1 VRLLLAVLPALLAS
15 AAFAQQPAPRPAPP
29 PDPQLLSAQA
39 AFEALPEAERR
50 SIQLDLTFATKFN
63 GAAAGAFG
71 PLTFNGIKAFE
82 TANRLGVDGILQPPE
97 RQALAAQARERRQ
110 ALKFAVVDDARSG
123 VRIGVPQNVLPK
135 REPAPAG
142 GSRFQSADG
151 RVTLETIVLQPPET
165 LQALHD
171 RAVGP
176 GPAGRKIT
184 YKLLRPDFFVVTGE
198 TEKGKFYRR
207 MALGPDGKLR
217 GFAIGYDK
225 AVAADI
231 DQLVIAIANSFEPF
245 PTVTAQQIRPSAAAG
260 PAVAAVAAPATPAA
274 APAERLSTG
283 LVVAPGRVLT
293 ASTAV
298 KDCKAVLAGPRRVPA
313 RVAASDAASGL
324 TLLAVEGVQGAPPAP
339 SADQGPLTVLSL
351 AWSGTATTDLFAE
364 AARAGAG
371 RVVAPLQPG
380 GAGAPVFDARGGL
393 AGVVTDDPG
402 ASRKVA
408 GVAPVARYRIADGA
422 AVAAFLAAQGF
433 APAAPSPTGA
443 PVAAARRGSV
453 SPLFCQP

>member
-1 VRLLLAVLPALLAS
+1 MRLLFAALPALVAS
-15 AAFAQQPAPRPAPP
+15 VAFAQQPAPRPTPP
-29 PDPQLLSAQA
+29 PDPRLLSAQA

-50 SIQLDLTFATKFN
+50 AIQLDLTFATKFN
-63 GAAAGAFG
+63 GAAVGTFG
-71 PLTFNGIKAFE
+71 PLTFNAIKAFE
-82 TANRLGVDGILQPPE
+82 TANRLGVDGILLPPE

-110 ALKFAVVDDARSG
+110 ALKFSILDDARSG

-171 RAVGP
+171 RAVAP

-225 AVAADI
+225 ALAADI
-231 DQLVIAIANSFEPF
+231 DQIVIAIANSFEPF
-245 PTVTAQQIRPSAAAG
+245 PTAITQQIRPSTPAG
-260 PAVAAVAAPATPAA
+260 PAVPPVAAPAI

-283 LVVAPGRVLT
+283 LIVAPGRVLT
-293 ASTAV
+293 ASSAV
-298 KDCKAVLAGPRRVPA
+298 KDCKAVLAGARRLPA
-313 RVAASDAASGL
+313 RVIASDAASGL
-324 TLLAVEGVQGAPPAP
+324 TLIAVEGVQGVPPAP
-339 SADQGPLTVLSL
+339 SPGEGPLTVLSL

-364 AARAGAG
+364 AVRAGTG

-380 GAGAPVFDARGGL
+380 GAGAPVFDASGGL

-408 GVAPVARYRIADGA
+408 GVVPVARYRIAEGA
-422 AVAAFLAAQGF
+422 AVAAFLTAQGMT
-433 APAAPSPTGA
+433 AAAPSPTA
-443 PVAAARRGSV
+443 TPVAAARRGSV